1 MNVIFQING
10 GIGKCVAATAM
21 LSSIKQQ
28 YPDSQLVIVSGY
40 PEVFLNNPFV
50 YRSFAFGQV
59 QYFYQ
64 DFIENKEFVIMAND
78 PYLATGHIKQDEH
91 LIKTWTEMFNVPTP
105 EKIVP
110 QIHLTEREKTFYAQK
125 FQSDKPLLLLQTNG
139 GADNQAL
146 KYSWARDIP
155 ANIVR
160 SVIEEFRE
168 VYNIVHIRREDQPG
182 YEFTTAITDNF
193 RSLCVLISLTRKR
206 LLMDS
211 FAQHVAA
218 GLGMSSTVLWV
229 ANKPEVFG
237 YDINDNIVSNPF
249 TVNPELKGAYLSKF
263 NITGD
268 LLEFPYK
275 NELEI
280 FNVDEIIKSIK
291 KQ

>member
-1 MNVIFQING
+1 MNVIFQISG

-78 PYLATGHIKQDEH
+78 PYLATGHIKQNEH

-110 QIHLTEREKTFYAQK
+110 QIHLTEREKTFYGQK
-125 FQSDKPLLLLQTNG
+125 FTSDKPILLLQTNG
-139 GADNQAL
+139 GAEQQGV

-155 ANIVR
+155 AYTVQNI
-160 SVIEEFRE
+160 IHEFKDA
-168 VYNIVHIRREDQPG
+168 YNIVHIRREDQPA
-182 YEFTTAITDNF
+182 YEHTTTVTDNF
-193 RSLCVLISLTRKR
+193 RSLSVLISLSRKR
-206 LLMDS
+206 LFMDS

-218 GLGMSSTVLWV
+218 GLGMASTVLWI

-237 YDINDNIVSNPF
+237 YDIHDNIVSNPF
-249 TVNPELKGAYLSKF
+249 TVTPELKGAYLSKF
-263 NITGD
+263 NISGD
-268 LLEFPYK
+268 LLEFPYN
-275 NELEI
+275 NESEI
-280 FNVDEIIKSIK
+280 FDVDAIIKSIK